1 MLNLFYSTNDYPF
14 KEIVENYLN
23 HTNLPLIHEDHS
35 FKETLVQGTDQAQ
48 PLHRLFYDAMDA
60 DVNQTF
66 TNLYRSFIE
75 EVVVPRYNYP
85 IIFQRFPTFRV
96 HQPSNIAVFGWHRD
110 RDYNHHP
117 QEINYF
123 LPITSAFGTNTFWYE
138 SEPDKGD
145 YQPMEAEY
153 GEAIEWDG
161 PNCRHGNKPS
171 DTGETRVSFH
181 FRVLSREVYDGN
193 APKESITQGA
203 KFEIGAYYDVVK

>member
-161 PNCRHGNKPS
+161 PNCRHGNKPN
-171 DTGETRVSFH
+171 DTGETRVSFD